1 MAGMLRGLAAVQ
13 KRDGGEN
20 NACRERSAS
29 VTGQHQALLDVQRE
43 GREVERVS
51 WRQMVRVKVREGD
64 AQL

>member
-1 MAGMLRGLAAVQ
+1 MLRGLAAVQ